1 MRRFPTL
8 QLPSTQTTFLMMADF
23 EIFMGIVVLD
33 LIKFMLRISIFVI
46 VCYSFDWFLD
56 LEVDFI
62 DQANS

>member
-1 MRRFPTL
+1 
-8 QLPSTQTTFLMMADF
+8 MMADF

-62 DQANS
+62 DQAKS